1 MDNSTSEYFD
11 NIISSSAKIFKQLEY
26 RADITPQ
33 RAILHLKGQ
42 YGSYRIMIT
51 ELLSEGIRKYRYYVL
66 LGDTIEAG
74 FDNAPD
80 PRAIRMKYG
89 KIGKEHAGET
99 IPHLHLNNKTEI
111 VLSDDMDFTDFIKW
125 LKLNIP

>member
-1 MDNSTSEYFD
+1 LDNSTSEYFD

-89 KIGKEHAGET
+89 KIGKEHAGEN

-111 VLSDDMDFTDFIKW
+111 VLSDDMDFTDFY
-125 LKLNIP
+125 